1 MTISFPTRL
10 SSCLYYRYLMSNHPL
25 AIKIPELIFPLF
37 NLLEMMVLI
46 ICTSRICILNNP
58 KDLTYSKRFV
68 VHCHCSILL
77 LYNVVIN
84 NGNIHYLAIKYKTDT
99 YLKMLKLKILRLI
112 LAQEWGV
119 DTFLESIHSFIYDIL
134 FHDAEFKYIGMH
146 YTHT

>member
-1 MTISFPTRL
+1 MMLFLIVDVFLFLWSISEFYW
-10 SSCLYYRYLMSNHPL
+10 CYCV
-25 AIKIPELIFPLF
+25 IFPLF

-119 DTFLESIHSFIYDIL
+119 DTFLESIPSFIWHFISWRW
-134 FHDAEFKYIGMH
+134 I
-146 YTHT
+146 